1 MKTSRWTKLA
11 AAFALLLT
19 TGLPGAATAEE
30 KPIRIWFNGEELVAD
45 APAYIAAG
53 TTFVPFRALFERLG
67 MEVSW
72 DAATKTVT
80 GRGGGKTLT
89 LTVGAASATVD
100 GTAKPLLAAPAIVGG
115 RTFVPLRFVSETA
128 GASVAWDG
136 AERSIRIASGPSA
149 EEQQAG
155 VKAAYEAYLAAA
167 NREDAAAVLRLVHA
181 ASPLRA
187 SLRTTLADAYARRDV
202 RTTLESLVVESVH
215 GGVATLRVT
224 EANAKTAG
232 AFYVDNRVDMKVTM
246 RQGTDGAWRLYDAAL
261 LSREWTSPFGTP
273 PGEASAPEEETVAR
287 NTIAAYME
295 ALNQED
301 VNAAL
306 KIVHAD
312 SPMRKATE
320 ATLPWMFG
328 AYDLVHELESLT
340 VLERSQDEMYVH
352 TVQTMRKS
360 AGPKLADRRTET
372 IHTLRRLTNGQ
383 WKLYSTIEGRTEILS
398 IPH

>member
-1 MKTSRWTKLA
+1 MKQSRWTKLA
-11 AAFALLLT
+11 AAFALLWT
-19 TGLPGAATAEE
+19 AGLPSADAAED
-30 KPIRIWFNGEELVAD
+30 KPIRIWFNEEELVAD
-45 APAYIAAG
+45 APAFIASG

-89 LTVGAASATVD
+89 LRVGEAEATVD
-100 GTAKPLLAAPAIVGG
+100 GAAKPLLAAPAIVAG

-128 GASVAWDG
+128 GAKVEWDG
-136 AERSIRIASGPSA
+136 AERSIRIASGSSA
-149 EEQQAG
+149 QEREAG

-167 NREDAAAVLRLVHA
+167 NREDAAAALRLVHA
-181 ASPLRA
+181 ASPLRS
-187 SLRTTLADAYARRDV
+187 SLRSVLADAYARRDV
-202 RTTLESLVVESVH
+202 WTTLESLDVVSVH
-215 GGVATLRVT
+215 GGLATLRVT
-224 EANAKTAG
+224 ESNKKTAG
-232 AFYVDNRVDMKVTM
+232 AFYVDNRVEMSVTM

-261 LSREWTSPFGTP
+261 LSREWTAPFGTP
-273 PGEASAPEEETVAR
+273 TSGKPAAEDDTAAR

-301 VNAAL
+301 ANAAL
-306 KIVHAD
+306 MTVHPD
-312 SPMRKATE
+312 SPMREATE
-320 ATLPWMFG
+320 ATLSWMFVE
-328 AYDLVHELESLT
+328 YDLIHELESLT
-340 VLERSQDEMYVH
+340 VLERAGDEMYVH

-372 IHTLRRLTNGQ
+372 IHTLRRLPNGQ
-383 WKLYSTIEGRTEILS
+383 WKLYATIEGETETLS